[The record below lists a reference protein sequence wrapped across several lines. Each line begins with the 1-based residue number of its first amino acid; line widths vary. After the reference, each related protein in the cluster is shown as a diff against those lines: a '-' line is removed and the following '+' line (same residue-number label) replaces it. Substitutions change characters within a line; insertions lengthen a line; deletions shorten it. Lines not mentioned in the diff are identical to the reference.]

1 MEYEVPSLLSVEGQA
16 VPEAETY
23 GLLYDLLV
31 NRESDF
37 LRASKSMILGGV
49 VLLIL
54 GVVDLLLMPQ
64 PFSFLGMIP
73 IALGAIL
80 LVMALLRRPKGLT
93 GMSKVNWPLFVCT
106 VGSEGRCLGFD
117 GTAVRWKF

>member
-1 MEYEVPSLLSVEGQA
+1 MPSLLSVEGQA

-80 LVMALLRRPKGLT
+80 LVLSLIHI
-93 GMSKVNWPLFVCT
+93 
-106 VGSEGRCLGFD
+106 
-117 GTAVRWKF
+117 